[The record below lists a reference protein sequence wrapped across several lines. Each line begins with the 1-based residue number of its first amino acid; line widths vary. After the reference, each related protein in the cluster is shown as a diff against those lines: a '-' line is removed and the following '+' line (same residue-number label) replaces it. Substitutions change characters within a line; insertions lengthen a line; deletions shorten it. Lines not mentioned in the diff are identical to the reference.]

1 MAGLLFGG
9 IKLGAGRRQHVKRL
23 EQKMS
28 SDVELSRIGIDFGLI
43 WRGCTLN
50 WQMQEHKGREI
61 AIERK
66 WDTYIY
72 ASRRGQYE
80 KSLSVISEAPR
91 AACCLVGMA
100 EESLRPLALVT

>member
-9 IKLGAGRRQHVKRL
+9 IKMGADRRQHLKRL
-23 EQKMS
+23 AQKIS
-28 SDVELSRIGIDFGLI
+28 SDVELSRIGTDFGLI

-50 WQMQEHKGREI
+50 WLMQEHKGREI
-61 AIERK
+61 AVERK

-72 ASRRGQYE
+72 ASRRGQNE
-80 KSLSVISEAPR
+80 KSLSVISEAPQTT
-91 AACCLVGMA
+91 CCLVGMA